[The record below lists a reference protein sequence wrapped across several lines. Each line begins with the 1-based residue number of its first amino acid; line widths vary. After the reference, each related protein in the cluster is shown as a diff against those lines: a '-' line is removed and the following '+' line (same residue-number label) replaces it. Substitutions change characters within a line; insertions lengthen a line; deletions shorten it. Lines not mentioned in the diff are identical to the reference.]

1 MTQMINGPKD
11 YTIRIYINPR
21 KNWEGIKK
29 ALHQI
34 RCLMQGF
41 TWFTQTSELT
51 GKLRSRRHQSRNHIP
66 QKH

>member
-1 MTQMINGPKD
+1 MTQKINGPKD

-29 ALHQI
+29 APHWTL
-34 RCLMQGF
+34 CLVQGF
-41 TWFTQTSELT
+41 AFLSYSELT
-51 GKLRSRRHQSRNHIP
+51 GKLRSRRHQSRNHTP

>member
-29 ALHQI
+29 ALHRT
-34 RCLMQGF
+34 RCLVQGSML
-41 TWFTQTSELT
+41 FTQTSELT
-51 GKLRSRRHQSRNHIP
+51 GKRHNRPHQSRNHIP